1 MQLLLTFDLCYNTKM
16 AAKKAVRRKIK
27 LPVKIQESVA
37 SKSVDIYSIKDKLK
51 QPKIFVGLIVVILAV
66 AAFFLKGLFVVA
78 IVNGE
83 PITRI
88 AVISELEKQGGKQ
101 ALSALVNQTLILQ
114 EARKKNIQVSQAEID
129 TAIKQIEDSLK
140 SQGQNL
146 DTALAAQGM
155 TKQELVA
162 QLKLRNLVEKLLV
175 DKIKVTDKEIAD
187 YTEKN
192 KDTFPANLTS
202 DEIKKSVG
210 EQLKQQKLAGASQA
224 WLEGLNK
231 NSKINYFVSY

>member
-1 MQLLLTFDLCYNTKM
+1 M
-16 AAKKAVRRKIK
+16 AAKKVAKRKTK
-27 LPVKIQESVA
+27 LPAKTQEAVMPKLIGIDSVKS
-37 SKSVDIYSIKDKLK
+37 KLK
-51 QPKIFVGLIVVILAV
+51 QPKILLGLIVVILIV
-66 AAFFLKGLFVVA
+66 TAFFLKGLFVA
-78 IVNGE
+78 ALVNGE

-88 AVISELEKQGGKQ
+88 AIISELEKQGGKQ

-129 TAIKQIEDSLK
+129 TATKQIEDSLK
-140 SQGQNL
+140 SQGQSL

-155 TKQELVA
+155 TKQDLIA
-162 QLKLRNLVEKLLV
+162 QLKLRNLVEKLLA

-187 YTEKN
+187 YIEKN
-192 KDTFPANLTS
+192 KDTLPTNLTG

-210 EQLKQQKLAGASQA
+210 EQLKQQKLASASQT
-224 WLEGLNK
+224 WLEELNK